1 MVSNWTGFSPYEQL
15 DMHNPDVLA
24 NLMNSMIRVENGS
37 QPFSYEQVMEAVM
50 DSIMDDRWK
59 GLRNPDR
66 VMEQRDMIAM
76 REEQKK
82 GATPASSPIDK
93 YG

>member
-1 MVSNWTGFSPYEQL
+1 M
-15 DMHNPDVLA
+15 
-24 NLMNSMIRVENGS
+24 S
-37 QPFSYEQVMEAVM
+37 QPFRRAGHEAVM

-76 REEQKK
+76 RDRKS